1 MFSHSSSPLC
11 TPICISL
18 NFAEV
23 RSRFWLP
30 CARRR
35 GLAAAGA
42 PHALGFPSLF
52 ILLPRVYTS
61 KRCGSHTSA
70 QPLQARCPPIEL
82 PFVVSHSSAAF
93 LHVCGRAQLPPSRTS
108 TGRCAGTICFNLC
121 PGLEGDPCE
130 TPTDCCH
137 HSLRDEVKDRA
148 ASPRVTP
155 HLNLTFLHCLHQKPP
170 KKPRAVLAPPLSPSQ
185 PGCLPRAL
193 RAPPAPLRP
202 PHPARAGGREA
213 GAGSPPAGGAGAAR
227 GAPGPSS
234 RLPPRGAAGGGGAA
248 EGRA

>member
-1 MFSHSSSPLC
+1 MLSHSSSPLC
-11 TPICISL
+11 IPIYTSL

-23 RSRFWLP
+23 RSHFWLP

-61 KRCGSHTSA
+61 KRCGSHTNA
-70 QPLQARCPPIEL
+70 QPLKAWCPPIEL
-82 PFVVSHSSAAF
+82 PFAVSHSSAAF
-93 LHVCGRAQLPPSRTS
+93 LHACGRAQLPPSRTS
-108 TGRCAGTICFNLC
+108 TERCGGTVCFNLC
-121 PGLEGDPCE
+121 PGLEGNPGE
-130 TPTDCCH
+130 TRADCCH
-137 HSLRDEVKDRA
+137 RSLRDEVKDRA

-170 KKPRAVLAPPLSPSQ
+170 KKPRAVLAPPVPLTAR
-185 PGCLPRAL
+185 L
-193 RAPPAPLRP
+193 PPAGAQGAARTASP
-202 PHPARAGGREA
+202 PSPGAGGREA

-234 RLPPRGAAGGGGAA
+234 RLPPRGAAGGGGGGAA